1 MGAAVRVAGGGGVGE
16 VENARE
22 RSKEGQRRNVPC
34 LLLSVVQRARVSVAS
49 VV

>member
-1 MGAAVRVAGGGGVGE
+1 MGAAVRVAAGGVGE
-16 VENARE
+16 VENARGGGG
-22 RSKEGQRRNVPC
+22 KEGQRRNVPC